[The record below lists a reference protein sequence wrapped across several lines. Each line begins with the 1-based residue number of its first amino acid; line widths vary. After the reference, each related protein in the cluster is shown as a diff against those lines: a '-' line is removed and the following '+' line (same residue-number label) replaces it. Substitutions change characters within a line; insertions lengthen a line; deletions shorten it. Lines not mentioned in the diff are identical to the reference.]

1 MSMFI
6 GSLAFESKGT
16 DMNLLYDDRVGT
28 IVGSVLSAGMAYL
41 VLHLTLPKN
50 GRKNGKVSN

>member
-1 MSMFI
+1 MFI

-16 DMNLLYDDRVGT
+16 DMSLLYDDRVGT

-50 GRKNGKVSN
+50 GRKK

>member
-1 MSMFI
+1 
-6 GSLAFESKGT
+6 
-16 DMNLLYDDRVGT
+16 MNLLYDDRVGT